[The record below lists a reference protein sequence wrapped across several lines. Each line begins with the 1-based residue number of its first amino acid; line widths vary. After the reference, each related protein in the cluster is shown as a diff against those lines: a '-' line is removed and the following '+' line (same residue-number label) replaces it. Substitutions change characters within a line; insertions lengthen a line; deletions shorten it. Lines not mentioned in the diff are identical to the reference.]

1 VEESN
6 GETDEPM
13 VLRPLK
19 KSRSC
24 GKQGGWSR
32 VETVEAEGYPPLSE
46 ESLTCSMILVVFLFD
61 LRSSLVQSTKVYEGA
76 H

>member
-1 VEESN
+1 
-6 GETDEPM
+6 
-13 VLRPLK
+13 
-19 KSRSC
+19 
-24 GKQGGWSR
+24 
-32 VETVEAEGYPPLSE
+32 VETVEAEEYPPLSV